1 MPENLSGERVLQSVL
16 RWWRSVLRRIWWK
29 RDVLRKVLAFSG
41 FPHYNKYTRCRCE
54 MNFKTQ
60 NLVIYYDLRRESC
73 RELASD
79 AAFLSAYAGI
89 RISMGMI

>member
-29 RDVLRKVLAFSG
+29 RNVLKKVLAFSR

-54 MNFKTQ
+54 MNCKAQ

-79 AAFLSAYAGI
+79 AAFLSAYAEI
-89 RISMGMI
+89 RTSMGMI